1 MTEIEKKDSIT
12 GHVLTVDIVDF
23 SLRKSSDEQRQL
35 IQDFI
40 VLLKAAI
47 PPQHNNERER
57 IWSPAGDGGS
67 LTFINSFRAP
77 IATVVEL
84 FALLEKYNSGTLTGG
99 ALNLKKPVQPLQI
112 RVGIHTGPV
121 SLQEDFD
128 RRVNVWGNGINLSA
142 RLITLARPN
151 QILVSAEHYREAEL
165 HARPQGI
172 DVQPIGKRWVKHNK
186 FMSVYNAYKE
196 GIGIPFDESDVWFS
210 ALQAPLLHAMRA
222 YQGMLADEHA
232 SGSPFRVAILAKR
245 LIDLDTA
252 RNPTVLLG
260 AERQG
265 AQRLSA
271 TDIIRS
277 ISSQKHGSG
286 IGRRNLYDPFL
297 SPFSSDALVYFFQN
311 ASFTSYAEN
320 EFLAREDDL
329 AKELMIIVSGVVG
342 VYRGEEKVRVVDKES
357 RHVIEVEFGEGYIV
371 GEMGLFSPNQRRNA
385 TLKAEQSTVVLKV
398 PYESLAISLE
408 YRNAVD
414 YPLRVEIRRHIW
426 TYYCNRTK
434 ENHLSYHKL
443 LRMLNEEAISSLLA
457 AAQFLPSEFEGELLM
472 EPDDLWDKWTF
483 IIAGTATVNTREN
496 AKSIEFKAGDCIGPL
511 RLVMQHNP
519 YIEVSWTPDI
529 QIVQIPWTAI
539 EAILSGNLE
548 FDDASTKLGRQE
560 RRRLGLL

>member
-1 MTEIEKKDSIT
+1 MTEIEQKDSIT

-23 SLRKSSDEQRQL
+23 SLRKSSDEQRQV

-47 PPQHNNERER
+47 PPQHNSEKER

-84 FALLEKYNSGTLTGG
+84 FALLEQYNNGNLAGG
-99 ALNLKKPVQPLQI
+99 KLDLKKPPQPLQV

-128 RRVNVWGNGINLSA
+128 KRVNVWGNGINVSA
-142 RLITLARPN
+142 RLIALAWPN
-151 QILVSAEHYREAEL
+151 QILVSEEHYREAEL
-165 HARPQGI
+165 HARPFDI
-172 DVQPIGKRWVKHNK
+172 DAKPIGKRWVKHNK
-186 FMSVYNAYKE
+186 FISVYNAYKE
-196 GIGIPFDESDVWFS
+196 GAGIPFSESDVWYT
-210 ALQAPLLHAMRA
+210 ALQAPLQHAMRT

-232 SGSPFRVAILAKR
+232 NGSPFRVAILAKR
-245 LIDLDTA
+245 LLDLDTA
-252 RNPTVLLG
+252 RNPVVTLVTGRNATQKTG
-260 AERQG
+260 AV
-265 AQRLSA
+265 
-271 TDIIRS
+271 DIIRS

-311 ASFTSYAEN
+311 ASFTSYSQEQI
-320 EFLAREDDL
+320 LARQDDL

-342 VYRGEEKVRVVDKES
+342 VYRGEEKIRVVDKES

-371 GEMGLFSPNQRRNA
+371 GEMGLFSPNNRRNA
-385 TLKAEQSTVVLKV
+385 TLKAEQPTVVLKV
-398 PYESLAISLE
+398 SYDSLAITLE
-408 YRNAVD
+408 HANAVD
-414 YPLRVEIRRHIW
+414 YPLRVEIRKHIW

-443 LRMLNEEAISSLLA
+443 LRMLDEEAISSLLA

-472 EPDDLWDKWTF
+472 EPQDLWEKWTF
-483 IIAGTATVNTREN
+483 IIAGTATVYTREN
-496 AKSIEFKAGDCIGPL
+496 AKRIEFKAGDCIGPL

-519 YIEVSWTPDI
+519 YIEVSWTQDI
-529 QIVQIPWTAI
+529 QIVQIPWPAI
-539 EAILSGNLE
+539 EAILSTNLG
-548 FDDASTKLGRQE
+548 FDDESTKLGRQE
-560 RRRLGLL
+560 RRQLGLL